1 MSIMTAP
8 LGLVARYFGGLAG
21 STSYSYWVQAIYPN
35 GNSPL
40 SAVATIANLPAGLS
54 ALYRV
59 QLTWTPQPGA
69 IGYNLYG
76 NSSTTLPQSG
86 SNLIAVLGPETGYT
100 DTTGPTYFASLVTY
114 PGVFVARARYVFGTD
129 GGAISTITP
138 ADSDTIPA
146 NAVLHGGFC
155 NSTIAFVGASGTV
168 GIGTSAGSSATSIMA
183 QLAITS
189 LTLDAVVPLLG
200 TNPIAATNK
209 VLVKLSAAGKI
220 TVTIATT
227 PMSAGELEI
236 VVFYSI
242 CSKS

>member
-1 MSIMTAP
+1 MSIMSAP
-8 LGLVARYFGGLAG
+8 LGLIARYFGSETGT
-21 STSYSYWVQAIYPN
+21 TSYSYWVQAIYPT

-40 SAVATIANLPAGLS
+40 SAIYTIANLPSGLAGGR
-54 ALYRV
+54 RV
-59 QLTWTPQPGA
+59 QLSWNAVPGA

-76 NSSTTLPQSG
+76 NATTTIPQSG
-86 SNLIAVLGPETGYT
+86 SNLLASLGPETAFT
-100 DTTGPTYFASLVTY
+100 DITGPTYNASLVTF
-114 PGVFVARARYVFGTD
+114 PGMLVARARYVFGTD

-146 NAVLHGGFC
+146 NAVLCGGYC

-189 LTLDAVVPLLG
+189 LTLDAVIPLLG
-200 TNPIAATNK
+200 INPIAATNK
-209 VLVKLSAAGKI
+209 VLVKLTAAGKI

-227 PMSAGELEI
+227 IQTAGELEI
-236 VVFYSI
+236 VVFYFI
-242 CSKS
+242 ASKS